1 MSRGA
6 GGEFSS
12 FAARDWEKVCRD
24 LLSLVNLYQRIRILN
39 LDQILIM
46 ALLMALLKF
55 SHGFALCYSTRFIR
69 F

>member
-12 FAARDWEKVCRD
+12 FAGRDWEEVSRD

-46 ALLMALLKF
+46 ALLMA
-55 SHGFALCYSTRFIR
+55 
-69 F
+69 